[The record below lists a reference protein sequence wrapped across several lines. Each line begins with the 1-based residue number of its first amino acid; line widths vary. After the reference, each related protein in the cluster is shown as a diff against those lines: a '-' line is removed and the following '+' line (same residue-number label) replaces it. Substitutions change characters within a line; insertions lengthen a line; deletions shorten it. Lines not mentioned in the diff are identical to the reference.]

1 MPEIKVNEIAE
12 RIYRLKQEVAL
23 QSVQDD
29 EFRASLL
36 QDPKAALAE
45 EYGLDISFF
54 DNIDVR
60 VTVEEPGE
68 VVLLIPAKSVQEEL
82 TDEQLE
88 AVAGGAAFIAGVA
101 AGAAV
106 VSAVA
111 AVGAVGVGVG
121 TIVQGTRAGR
131 QW

>member
-1 MPEIKVNEIAE
+1 MATVKVNEIAE

-29 EFRASLL
+29 EFRASLM

-45 EYGLDISFF
+45 EYGLDVSFF
-54 DNIDVR
+54 DNINVR
-60 VTVEEPGE
+60 ITVEEPGE
-68 VVLLIPAKSVQEEL
+68 VVLLIPAKSVQDEL

-121 TIVQGTRAGR
+121 TIVQATRAGR
-131 QW
+131 RW